1 MKKTVRALAFT
12 SAVALFGGSAYA
24 TGNHN
29 EPVKPPPAP
38 TQSQGQG
45 QNQGQ
50 NQSQLQSQAQNQGQN
65 QGQSQQANG
74 TGIGTGIATSTAGAS
89 AGATAQTGAIT
100 NTNGASAATGAIT
113 NTNGASAATGAIDV
127 NAGGGAANAAG
138 GAANAATGPI
148 NVAPSQ
154 STVNSFR
161 SFVGTN
167 APNLSGAVDNC
178 LAVVG
183 WSFSANVFGGTGVG
197 LGGGNQRAEFV
208 EQCSAVKSAFEV
220 WNRAN
225 GDVAKETFAI
235 EMLIKAL
242 PTYAKPAM
250 DAAVERINAYVEK
263 NGAKEPDSVMS
274 IFGAKA
280 LKKKDLPPPP
290 PPADANT
297 GTQLQGVTLV
307 VNPVVHTVE
316 THTKETRVVVKQPKA
331 PVPAALAPDCGCKK

>member
-1 MKKTVRALAFT
+1 MNKTLRTLAFT

-29 EPVKPPPAP
+29 DQPVKQPPAP

-45 QNQGQ
+45 QNQG
-50 NQSQLQSQAQNQGQN
+50 QSQLQSQAQNQGQN

-100 NTNGASAATGAIT
+100 NTNGASAQTGPIT

-127 NAGGGAANAAG
+127 NAAG

-183 WSFSANVFGGTGVG
+183 WSFSANVFGSTGVG

-242 PTYAKPAM
+242 PNYAKPAM
-250 DAAVERINAYVEK
+250 DSAVERINAYVEK
-263 NGAKEPDSVMS
+263 NGENEPDSVMS

-280 LKKKDLPPPP
+280 FKKKDLPPATL
-290 PPADANT
+290 PAAANT

>member
-1 MKKTVRALAFT
+1 MNKTLRTLAFT

-24 TGNHN
+24 TGNHQ
-29 EPVKPPPAP
+29 EPVKTPPAP

-45 QNQGQ
+45 QSQGQ
-50 NQSQLQSQAQNQGQN
+50 SQSQGQNQGQN

-74 TGIGTGIATSTAGAS
+74 TGIGVGISDANAAAS
-89 AGATAQTGAIT
+89 AGATAGAKAETGAIT
-100 NTNGASAATGAIT
+100 NTNGANAETGPIT
-113 NTNGASAATGAIDV
+113 NTNGANAQTGTIDV
-127 NAGGGAANAAG
+127 KSAG

-148 NVAPSQ
+148 TVAPSQ

-183 WSFSANVFGGTGVG
+183 WSFSANVFGSTGVG
-197 LGGGNQRAEFV
+197 LGGGNQRAEFI

-242 PTYAKPAM
+242 PNYAKPAM
-250 DAAVERINAYVEK
+250 DAAVERINAYTEK
-263 NGAKEPDSVMS
+263 NGDAEPDSVMS

-280 LKKKDLPPPP
+280 FKKKELPPAPL
-290 PPADANT
+290 PAVNNGAQQQQN
-297 GTQLQGVTLV
+297 GVTLI

-316 THTKETRVVVKQPKA
+316 THTKETRVVVKQPK
-331 PVPAALAPDCGCKK
+331 PVVPAALAPDCGCKK